1 MRVVLVAAV
10 FAIAACGNGASSSDG
25 TTLTWWDYFGYSP
38 ASDHAVNDLIKR
50 YQDSHAGVTIKRT
63 PIGFADFHAKIVQAA
78 ASGTFPDIA
87 VIDTPDVPLL
97 ASQNAIGDLSA
108 RFTSWPDKDKYLAPV
123 RDGMKYQDKF
133 YGVPLRS
140 NTTALL
146 YNADHF
152 AQAGITAPPKTWAEL
167 RSTAKA
173 LTTADHSGL
182 CFAAAANE
190 QLTFNFLPLVWQA
203 GGDVA
208 TIGDQASLDALA
220 FVKALVNEDKS
231 VPKSVLQWGHSDVE
245 KEFGA
250 GHCAMMI
257 NGPWTIPSVAKAGFA
272 WAAAPLPAGAK
283 GPASPLGG
291 EAWVIGAKSKNADK
305 AWDVLAWLAD
315 PKNSAKEI
323 GGGLGSIPNRE
334 DTLKDPA
341 WKWNTAVDA
350 FAEQMPAARA
360 RSVYGPKYPQLSEA
374 IWTMAQQVMTGE
386 REPQQ
391 AADAAK
397 AKIQPLLGNGK

>member
-1 MRVVLVAAV
+1 M
-10 FAIAACGNGASSSDG
+10 N
-25 TTLTWWDYFGYSP
+25 TLIT
-38 ASDHAVNDLIKR
+38 R
-50 YQDSHAGVTIKRT
+50 YQDAHPGVQIKRT

-97 ASQNAIGDLSA
+97 ASQNAIGDLTW
-108 RFTSWPDKDKYLAPV
+108 RFASWPDKDKYLEHV
-123 RDGMKYQDKF
+123 RDGVKYQEKF

-140 NTTALL
+140 NTTALI

-152 AQAGITAPPKTWAEL
+152 AQANISAPPKTWAEL
-167 RSTAKA
+167 RTAAKS
-173 LTTADHSGL
+173 LTSADHSGL

-190 QLTFNFLPLVWQA
+190 QLTFNFLPLMWQA
-203 GGDVA
+203 GGDLRTV
-208 TIGDQASLDALA
+208 GDAPSVEALK
-220 FVKALVNEDKS
+220 FVNALVNEDKS
-231 VPKSVLQWGHSDVE
+231 VPRSVLQWGHSDVE
-245 KEFGA
+245 KEFAA
-250 GHCAMMI
+250 GHCSMMV
-257 NGPWTIPSVAKAGFA
+257 NGPWTLPSVEKAGFA

-291 EAWVIGAKSKNADK
+291 EAWVVGAKSKNTDA
-305 AWDVLAWLAD
+305 AWQLLTWLAD

-323 GGGLGSIPNRE
+323 GGGLGSIPNRD

-341 WKWNTAVDA
+341 WKWNNAVEA
-350 FAEQMPAARA
+350 FAEQMPSARA
-360 RSVYGPKYPQLSEA
+360 RSVYGPKYPQMSEA

-386 REPQQ
+386 RDPQQ

-397 AKIQPLLGNGK
+397 AKIQPLLG

>member
-1 MRVVLVAAV
+1 MLVGALLV
-10 FAIAACGNGASSSDG
+10 ISACGGGGSSSDG

-38 ASDHAVNDLIKR
+38 ASDQAVNALITR
-50 YQDSHAGVTIKRT
+50 YQDSHPGVQIKRT

-78 ASGTFPDIA
+78 ASGNFPDIA

-97 ASQNAIGDLSA
+97 ASQNAISDLTS
-108 RFTSWPDKDKYLAPV
+108 RFAGWPDKDQYLEPV
-123 RDGMKYQDKF
+123 RNGVKLQEKF

-140 NTTALL
+140 NTTALI

-152 AQAGITAPPKTWAEL
+152 AAAGISAPPTTWAEL

-190 QLTFNFLPLVWQA
+190 QLTFNFLPLMWQA
-203 GGDVA
+203 GGDLRSV
-208 TIGDQASLDALA
+208 GDQPSVDALN
-220 FVKALVNEDKS
+220 FVNALVNEDKS

-257 NGPWTIPSVAKAGFA
+257 NGPWTLPSVEKAGFA

-291 EAWVIGAKSKNADK
+291 EAWVVGAKTKNADA
-305 AWDVLAWLAD
+305 AWDLLKWLAD

-341 WKWNTAVDA
+341 WKWNNAVDA
-350 FAEQMPAARA
+350 FAEQMPSARA
-360 RSVYGPKYPQLSEA
+360 RSVYGPKYPQMSEV

-386 REPQQ
+386 KDPQS

-397 AKIQPLLGNGK
+397 AKIQPLLG